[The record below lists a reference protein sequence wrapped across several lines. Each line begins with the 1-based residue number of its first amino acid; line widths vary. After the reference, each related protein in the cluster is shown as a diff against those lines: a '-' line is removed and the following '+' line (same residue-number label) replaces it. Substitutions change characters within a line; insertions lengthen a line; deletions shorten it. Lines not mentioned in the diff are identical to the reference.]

1 MGTAR
6 RMAQGGRWWMP
17 AVLALGVALAPLL
30 ARAEDVGKP
39 QRIVS
44 LNLCADQLLLS
55 LVEPQ
60 RIAALT
66 FRAADPRLS
75 TQADA
80 ARGVHIIQGRTE
92 EVLALAPDLVVT
104 GPFNARS
111 LTEALARHRVRL
123 FELGVPENFSELGRE
138 LQRLGAALGETER
151 ALAMADSIALRLARL
166 APASAGPRPRA
177 VLIQANGF
185 NPGRGTFAD
194 DVMARA
200 GFDNLARIEGIEGW
214 GILGLER
221 LVAAGP
227 QALVIDRDDRRGAAL
242 AYEILSH
249 PALQAMRAPP
259 RQIPLAERLWVCATP
274 ASVDA
279 VEQLAGIARSMGA
292 P

>member
-1 MGTAR
+1 MGLAR
-6 RMAQGGRWWMP
+6 RMAQGGRRLAP
-17 AVLALGVALAPLL
+17 AVLALAAALIPFP
-30 ARAEDVGKP
+30 ARAADVAGP

-55 LVEPQ
+55 LVEPR

-75 TQADA
+75 TMADA
-80 ARGVHIIQGRTE
+80 ARGVHVIQGRTE

-123 FELGVPENFSELGRE
+123 FELGVPESFSGLGQELR
-138 LQRLGAALGETER
+138 RLGAALGETER
-151 ALAMADSIALRLARL
+151 AAAMADSIAARLARL
-166 APASAGPRPRA
+166 ASASTDPRPRA

-194 DVMARA
+194 DIMSRA

-242 AYEILSH
+242 AYEVLSH
-249 PALQAMRAPP
+249 PALRAMRAPP

-279 VEQLAGIARSMGA
+279 VEQLAGAVQSMVA